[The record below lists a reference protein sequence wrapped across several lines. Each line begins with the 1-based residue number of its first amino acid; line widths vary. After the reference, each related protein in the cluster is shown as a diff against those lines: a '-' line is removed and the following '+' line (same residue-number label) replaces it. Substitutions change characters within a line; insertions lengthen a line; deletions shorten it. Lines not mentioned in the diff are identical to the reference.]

1 MKEDNTL
8 KNYLILFFVV
18 ILAFAGI
25 ILFTGFLGDR
35 FGESV
40 ENAVLVVLALGLIR
54 LYIKSKRS

>member
-1 MKEDNTL
+1 M

-25 ILFTGFLGDR
+25 IFFTGFLGDR
-35 FGESV
+35 FGDSV
-40 ENAVLVVLALGLIR
+40 ENAVLVVLALALIR